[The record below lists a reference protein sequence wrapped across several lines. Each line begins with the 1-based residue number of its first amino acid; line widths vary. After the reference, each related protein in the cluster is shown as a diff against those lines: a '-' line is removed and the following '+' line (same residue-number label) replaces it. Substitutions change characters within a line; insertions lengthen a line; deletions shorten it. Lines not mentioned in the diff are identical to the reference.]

1 MTLKLGFIA
10 DKIGAKLIGDSEI
23 DISGINTLSQA
34 NKNQLT
40 YIIGNKYIES
50 LVDTDA
56 GAVILSDELKH
67 YCKTNA
73 LLVSNPYL
81 AFAKVTHYF
90 KSHNTI
96 LKNNNVTVDSSAKLN
111 NAILGPGCVI
121 GKNVFIGKKTTL
133 ESNCVIEDNVR
144 IGNECHISSSV
155 IIQRDCQLGNNCT
168 ISPGS
173 VIGSEGFGN
182 VLDES
187 KCWHNIA
194 HLGRVVIGDN
204 VSIGSNSAIDRGTIS
219 DTRIHSGVKIDNLV
233 HIAHNVVIGENTAIA
248 AKTGIAGSTVIG
260 KRCMIGGMVGI
271 VGHLNITDDVVVN
284 ATSTVNRD
292 IKKPGV
298 YTGFFPLMPHNT
310 WKKVGMWLTKLDK
323 ITRILNIK
331 LKDTK

>member
-1 MTLKLGFIA
+1 MTLKLGLIA

-23 DISGINTLSQA
+23 DISGINTLSLA

-40 YIIGNKYIES
+40 YIVSNKYIES

-73 LLVSNPYL
+73 LLVSDPYL

-90 KSHNTI
+90 KSNNTI
-96 LKNNNVTVDSSAKLN
+96 LKDNNVTIDSSAKLN
-111 NAILGPGCVI
+111 NAVFGPGCVI
-121 GKNVFIGKKTTL
+121 GKNVFIGKNTTL
-133 ESNCVIEDNVR
+133 ESNCIIEDNVR

-204 VSIGSNSAIDRGTIS
+204 VSIGSNSAIDRGTIN
-219 DTRIHSGVKIDNLV
+219 DTQIHSGVKIDNLV
-233 HIAHNVVIGENTAIA
+233 G
-248 AKTGIAGSTVIG
+248 
-260 KRCMIGGMVGI
+260 
-271 VGHLNITDDVVVN
+271 
-284 ATSTVNRD
+284 
-292 IKKPGV
+292 
-298 YTGFFPLMPHNT
+298 
-310 WKKVGMWLTKLDK
+310 
-323 ITRILNIK
+323 
-331 LKDTK
+331 